1 MRELI
6 PSWTDIEVGDE
17 SPSFLYEVTAEKIV
31 GYSRAAR
38 YENLAYTSQ
47 AGAREMGLPGMIA
60 PPAMV
65 FVYAPV
71 NLAWLA
77 AAKSQLVGDA
87 QSLQS
92 CGGGATSVEFH
103 GPLVSPGDV
112 ITSVTK
118 VVDKSGGGPAD
129 TLTLKVSARNQR
141 GELVAEYT
149 QIYRGQSYQ
158 RRKP

>member
-1 MRELI
+1 MSH
-6 PSWTDIEVGDE
+6 PWSDIEAGDE
-17 SPSFLYEVTAEKIV
+17 SPPFQYEVTAEKII

-71 NLAWLA
+71 NLAGLTPT
-77 AAKSQLVGDA
+77 GDGTVA
-87 QSLQS
+87 ER
-92 CGGGATSVEFH
+92 TEVEFH
-103 GPLVSPGDV
+103 GPLVSPGDL

-118 VVDKSGGGPAD
+118 VVDKSCNGPD
-129 TLTLKVSARNQR
+129 QTLTLKVSARNQR
-141 GELVAEYT
+141 GELVAEYL
-149 QIYRGQSYQ
+149 QRCR

>member
-1 MRELI
+1 MSHPWDE
-6 PSWTDIEVGDE
+6 IEAGEE
-17 SPSFLYEVTAEKIV
+17 SAPYLYEVTAEKII

-71 NLAWLA
+71 NLPGLA
-77 AAKSQLVGDA
+77 AVRDGSGDNGPAAHVGAVAKVTDVQ
-87 QSLQS
+87 
-92 CGGGATSVEFH
+92 FH

-112 ITSVTK
+112 ITSITK
-118 VVDKSGGGPAD
+118 VEDRSTDGPD
-129 TLTLKVSARNQR
+129 ETLALRVSARNQR
-141 GELVAEYT
+141 GELVAEYR
-149 QIYRGQSYQ
+149 QRYRWPVNRVKQPS
-158 RRKP
+158 

>member
-1 MRELI
+1 MRGPI
-6 PSWTDIEVGDE
+6 PSWNDIEPGDE
-17 SPSFLYEVTAEKIV
+17 SPPFRYEVTAEKIV

-71 NLAWLA
+71 NLPGLTT
-77 AAKSQLVGDA
+77 LTD
-87 QSLQS
+87 
-92 CGGGATSVEFH
+92 GAVAELTEMQFH

-112 ITSVTK
+112 ITSVTTVK
-118 VVDKSGGGPAD
+118 DKSDSGSGEN
-129 TLTLKVSARNQR
+129 LTLKVSARNQR
-141 GELVAEYT
+141 GELVAEY
-149 QIYRGQSYQ
+149 IQSY
-158 RRKP
+158 RNGFPPARE

>member
-1 MRELI
+1 M
-6 PSWTDIEVGDE
+6 
-17 SPSFLYEVTAEKIV
+17 TAEKII

-71 NLAWLA
+71 NLPGFALGQPA
-77 AAKSQLVGDA
+77 GDAQLLQSRGVGDA
-87 QSLQS
+87 
-92 CGGGATSVEFH
+92 ASVEFH

-118 VVDKSGGGPAD
+118 VVDKSGSGPD
-129 TLTLKVSARNQR
+129 ETLTLKVSARNQR
-141 GELVAEYT
+141 GELVAEYV
-149 QIYRGQSYQ
+149 QSY
-158 RRKP
+158 RNGFPPARE

>member
-1 MRELI
+1 MKRPI
-6 PSWTDIEVGDE
+6 PCWSDIEVGDE
-17 SPSFLYEVTAEKIV
+17 SPPCVYEVTAEKII

-71 NLAWLA
+71 NLPGLVT
-77 AAKSQLVGDA
+77 AKGLPVGDA
-87 QSLQS
+87 SALQTV
-92 CGGGATSVEFH
+92 GAVANVTEVQFH
-103 GPLVSPGDV
+103 GPLVSPGDL

-118 VVDKSGGGPAD
+118 VMDKPDDGPD
-129 TLTLKVSARNQR
+129 ETLTLKVSARNQR
-141 GELVAEYT
+141 GELVAEY
-149 QIYRGQSYQ
+149 IQSY
-158 RRKP
+158 RRQKS

>member
-1 MRELI
+1 MSD
-6 PSWTDIEVGDE
+6 PWSDIQIGDE
-17 SPSFLYEVTAEKIV
+17 SPPFLYEVTPEKII

-71 NLAWLA
+71 NLPGLTPT
-77 AAKSQLVGDA
+77 GD
-87 QSLQS
+87 
-92 CGGGATSVEFH
+92 GAVAETTEVEFH

-118 VVDKSGGGPAD
+118 VVDKSGNGPDD
-129 TLTLKVSARNQR
+129 TITLKVSARNQR

-149 QIYRGQSYQ
+149 QSYRRQ
-158 RRKP
+158 KP

>member
-1 MRELI
+1 MSHPWDE
-6 PSWTDIEVGDE
+6 IETGEE
-17 SPSFLYEVTAEKIV
+17 SAPYLYEVTAEKII

-71 NLAWLA
+71 NLPGLA
-77 AAKSQLVGDA
+77 AAKDGSGGNGPAARVGAVAKVTDV
-87 QSLQS
+87 Q
-92 CGGGATSVEFH
+92 FH

-112 ITSVTK
+112 ITSVTT
-118 VVDKSGGGPAD
+118 VEDRSTDGPD
-129 TLTLKVSARNQR
+129 ETLALRVSARNQR
-141 GELVAEYT
+141 GELVAEYV
-149 QIYRGQSYQ
+149 QSYR

>member
-1 MRELI
+1 M
-6 PSWTDIEVGDE
+6 
-17 SPSFLYEVTAEKIV
+17 TAEKII

-71 NLAWLA
+71 NLPGLA
-77 AAKSQLVGDA
+77 AARGLPTSDALALQAVGDA
-87 QSLQS
+87 VT
-92 CGGGATSVEFH
+92 ASVEFH
-103 GPLVSPGDV
+103 GPLISPGDV

-118 VVDKSGGGPAD
+118 VVDKSGDGPDD

-141 GELVAEYT
+141 DELVAEYT
-149 QIYRGQSYQ
+149 QIYRGQSYR

>member
-1 MRELI
+1 M
-6 PSWTDIEVGDE
+6 GDE
-17 SPSFLYEVTAEKIV
+17 SSPHLYEVTAEKII

-65 FVYAPV
+65 FAYAPV
-71 NLAWLA
+71 NLPGLA
-77 AAKSQLVGDA
+77 AAKDLPTGDPSALQTVGA
-87 QSLQS
+87 VANVTEVQ
-92 CGGGATSVEFH
+92 FH

-118 VVDKSGGGPAD
+118 VMDKPDDGPD
-129 TLTLKVSARNQR
+129 ETLTLKVSARNQR
-141 GELVAEYT
+141 GELVAEY
-149 QIYRGQSYQ
+149 IQSY
-158 RRKP
+158 RRQKS